1 MKKKMMLYAAMLVI
15 TATAVAQNK
24 RLEPLHGI
32 PSAHLA
38 WYTEMPTQEQVLFSM
53 LTRHGWTNQPL
64 WIYATDST
72 ELILKARMEPL
83 LDTNIHRLKIETS
96 DMDSLLS
103 LIHWAVA
110 TASYFDVEDYC
121 NIPDT
126 GLATSCMDCG
136 TMVLQYKWRWALS
149 EDLTH
154 DRKTNVG
161 NLDVIFRNIRKA
173 ILENN
178 IDKFKA
184 ELPYIYALAETFRS
198 YAPKAKYKLLW
209 W

>member
-1 MKKKMMLYAAMLVI
+1 M
-15 TATAVAQNK
+15 
-24 RLEPLHGI
+24 
-32 PSAHLA
+32 
-38 WYTEMPTQEQVLFSM
+38 
-53 LTRHGWTNQPL
+53 
-64 WIYATDST
+64 
-72 ELILKARMEPL
+72 
-83 LDTNIHRLKIETS
+83 DTNIHRLKIETS

-126 GLATSCMDCG
+126 GFATLCGDCG
-136 TMVLQYKWRWALS
+136 TMVLQYDLHWALS
-149 EDLTH
+149 KDLIRN
-154 DRKTNVG
+154 RKTNVG
-161 NLDVIFRNIRKA
+161 NLNVIFNNIQDA